1 MPIIVLSKEEKLDL
15 TSWTIVGS
23 VQDGIVSHVA
33 VLAEDVVDKGL
44 GDSVPVYQMGPPLTT
59 IVPSVGPESE
69 DSTDPSDIPH
79 AEASPCWLAGWHGV
93 AWLEDLS
100 EDEKRG
106 MRRWHRR
113 ISEFFPETT
122 RPKLVIPRPGQEA
135 EVATFLKKCRFIAD
149 PPIKKEVDPI
159 TGNLKSIW
167 YSCAGFVL
175 DCFENNVVKK
185 LLVSWDDPRFP
196 KVHEDTIRG
205 VWCGRLELTPQ
216 LKDTLG
222 LLGDGPWPVVMPGY
236 IMNAFKRRADEIR
249 SEPFSPTEH
258 DITVN

>member
-1 MPIIVLSKEEKLDL
+1 MPVVVLSEGQTFDL
-15 TSWTIVGS
+15 HSWTIVGS
-23 VQDGIVSHVA
+23 VQEGSVFHVA
-33 VLAEDVVDKGL
+33 VLAKDVVGTRL
-44 GDSVPVYQMGPPLTT
+44 GDSVPVYHMHPPLTT
-59 IVPSVGPESE
+59 VVPSLGPENE
-69 DSTDPSDIPH
+69 DNPDQPDDLHP
-79 AEASPCWLAGWHGV
+79 EASAYRFATLHV
-93 AWLEDLS
+93 AAWVEDLS

-113 ISEFFPETT
+113 ISEFFTETT

-135 EVATFLKKCRFIAD
+135 EFATFLNKCHFIAH

-175 DCFENNVVKK
+175 DCFESNAVKK
-185 LLVSWDDPRFP
+185 LLVSWDDPSFP
-196 KVHEDTIRG
+196 KVHEGTIRE
-205 VWCGRLELTPQ
+205 VWCRRLELTPQ

>member
-79 AEASPCWLAGWHGV
+79 AEDSPCWLARWHVV

-113 ISEFFPETT
+113 ISEFFLETT
-122 RPKLVIPRPGQEA
+122 CPRPAIPQGGREA
-135 EVATFLKKCRFIAD
+135 KAAALLENWRFIAY
-149 PPIKKEVDPI
+149 PPIKKEVDSK
-159 TGNLKSIW
+159 TGNLKAIW

-175 DCFENNVVKK
+175 DCFESNVVKK
-185 LLVSWDDPRFP
+185 LLVSWDDPSFP
-196 KVHEDTIRG
+196 KVHKDTIRE
-205 VWCGRLELTPQ
+205 VWRGRLELTPQ

-236 IMNAFKRRADEIR
+236 IINAFKRRADEIR